1 MPHLP
6 LHFYIFR
13 RKDNLAARSATKL
26 EKKKERRDKKL
37 LRAGFEGR
45 KAGFI
50 NAPKGGSGGAK

>member
-1 MPHLP
+1 LR
-6 LHFYIFR
+6 LVICR
-13 RKDNLAARSATKL
+13 RKDNLAARSAVKL

-50 NAPKGGSGGAK
+50 NVPKSSGGAAK